1 MKLANLRSR
10 SGLLA
15 VAGFCFLL
23 WGGEALASNRGLMAA
38 PVVSNAGGEQC
49 RATTRVKAPTPNT
62 LSAGMFQSKLIVG
75 NLDVMSS
82 FYSEVLQIY
91 RTRHFT
97 STMNMRP
104 MEEMMFESSTG
115 IGHPLVLI
123 QFLDNN
129 ALSHGQVVLVF
140 FTDDMDAFIGRVQQC
155 GGRVTERRDDTEH
168 KARIAFWYDPEGNL
182 VETVQL
188 GYEPQAK

>member
-1 MKLANLRSR
+1 MKLANLSSR

-15 VAGFCFLL
+15 AAGCCFLL
-23 WGGEALASNRGLMAA
+23 WGGEALASDRGLMAA

-49 RATTRVKAPTPNT
+49 RATARVKVPTPKT
-62 LSAGMFQSKLIVG
+62 LSAGMFQSKLIVE
-75 NLDVMSS
+75 NLERMSS
-82 FYSEVLQIY
+82 FYSEVLQTY
-91 RTRHFT
+91 QTKHFT

-104 MEEMMFESSTG
+104 MEEKMFESPNG
-115 IGHPLVLI
+115 VGHPLVLI
-123 QFLDNN
+123 RFLDSKHI
-129 ALSHGQVVLVF
+129 SHGQVVLVF
-140 FTDDMDAFIGRVQQC
+140 FTDDMDAFISRVQQC

-168 KARIAFWYDPEGNL
+168 KVRIAFWYDPEGNL